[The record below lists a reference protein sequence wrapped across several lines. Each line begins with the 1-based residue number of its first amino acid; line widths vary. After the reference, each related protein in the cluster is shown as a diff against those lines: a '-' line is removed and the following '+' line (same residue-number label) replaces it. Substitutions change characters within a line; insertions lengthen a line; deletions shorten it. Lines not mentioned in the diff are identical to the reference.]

1 MVSCQ
6 HPGTKQRERRNNRRF
21 KRETDRTLLWH
32 DQREKKATDGQRYQ
46 IYLRCGWG
54 RVICWD
60 TRIVVVLTFI
70 VSQSE
75 KKIRVYQGR
84 MLVRTMRLVRVHMGG
99 MDMQSG

>member
-1 MVSCQ
+1 
-6 HPGTKQRERRNNRRF
+6 
-21 KRETDRTLLWH
+21 
-32 DQREKKATDGQRYQ
+32 
-46 IYLRCGWG
+46 
-54 RVICWD
+54 
-60 TRIVVVLTFI
+60 VVVLTFI